1 MLIYGLIFFCLLF
14 MVNVYVVWIF
24 IEILFLFFFLVVLL
38 WESKDIGLII
48 YFFFQ
53 SLVFLFLFLS
63 FFFFL
68 KKILIL
74 LLLAKLG
81 LFPFFYWMVVVRIK
95 VGLIANVFILGLQK
109 VSVFWMFWLVL
120 DLNLRF
126 LFFLLYLRIFFV
138 IINLILVVDLWLL
151 LVYSSIANTGII
163 VFASLGSNYICL
175 VFLYLSVII
184 AMILILKN
192 STSYSE
198 LVFILF
204 FFLVVPPFVLFWIKF
219 YIILSLDSV
228 MKLGFFFLIFDVLI
242 LLYYFS
248 LIFVKFILLDLG
260 FLIYMINFIVL
271 AGLIFLSN

>member
-1 MLIYGLIFFCLLF
+1 
-14 MVNVYVVWIF
+14 
-24 IEILFLFFFLVVLL
+24 
-38 WESKDIGLII
+38 
-48 YFFFQ
+48 
-53 SLVFLFLFLS
+53 
-63 FFFFL
+63 
-68 KKILIL
+68 
-74 LLLAKLG
+74 
-81 LFPFFYWMVVVRIK
+81 MVVVRIK

>member
-1 MLIYGLIFFCLLF
+1 
-14 MVNVYVVWIF
+14 
-24 IEILFLFFFLVVLL
+24 
-38 WESKDIGLII
+38 
-48 YFFFQ
+48 
-53 SLVFLFLFLS
+53 
-63 FFFFL
+63 
-68 KKILIL
+68 
-74 LLLAKLG
+74 
-81 LFPFFYWMVVVRIK
+81 MVVVRIK

-109 VSVFWMFWLVL
+109 VSVFWMFWLVS

>member
-53 SLVFLFLFLS
+53 SVVSLFLFLS